1 VSTVISMSSTN
12 PSPGAVSIAA
22 LHTFTQT
29 AFASV
34 GLSLTDAKTAT
45 DVLVTT
51 DAWGVFTHGTKNLR
65 GYLRML
71 KGGGLKPDGIPAIVS
86 EGPAWAIVDGHA
98 SVGMVTSVFAMR
110 AAIAKAKLTG
120 IAYVGVRN
128 SSHYGAAG
136 YYTWLAANEGLIGLS
151 MANDAPSVA
160 SPGSRGAITGSNP
173 FSYAVPA
180 GKHRTFSLDM
190 SVATVAGGK
199 VYAARQRG
207 ESIPGNWLV
216 GGDGKPTT
224 DPSGYP
230 EVGAL
235 QPAAAH
241 KGYGLA
247 LMIEALS
254 GLLTGAGVTRQIG
267 SWLWDDPSK
276 ATNHGAAFIAID
288 VNAIMPLKD
297 FVQRAE
303 GLVDEIH
310 RAPRADGVEK
320 LLLPG
325 EIEWGR
331 LDRAQKEGIVL
342 PSDVVASLRDSAT
355 MTGQSIERTLGL

>member
-1 VSTVISMSSTN
+1 MSTPPASGT
-12 PSPGAVSIAA
+12 VSIAA
-22 LHTFTQT
+22 LHAFTKN
-29 AFASV
+29 AFQSV
-34 GLSLTDAKTAT
+34 GLSPGDAQTAT

-71 KGGGLKPDGIPAIVS
+71 KGGGLKPKGVPAVAS
-86 EGPAWAIVDGHA
+86 EGPAWSIVDGDA
-98 SVGMVTSVFAMR
+98 SLGLVTSVFAMR
-110 AAIAKAKLTG
+110 TAIAKAKLTG
-120 IAYVGVRN
+120 VAYVGVRN

-136 YYTWLAANEGLIGLS
+136 YYTWLAAKEGLIGLS

-180 GKHRTFSLDM
+180 GKHRTFGLDM

-207 ESIPGNWLV
+207 ESIPANWLV
-216 GGDGKPTT
+216 GGDGRPTT

-247 LMIEALS
+247 LMIETLS

-276 ATNHGAAFIAID
+276 ATNHGAAFLVID
-288 VNAIMPLKD
+288 VNAIMPMKD
-297 FVQRAE
+297 FVRRAE

-310 RAPRADGVEK
+310 AAPRADGVEK

-325 EIEWGR
+325 ELEWSR
-331 LDRAQKEGIVL
+331 LDQAQKEGIAL
-342 PSDVVASLRDSAT
+342 PSDVVASLRESAT
-355 MTGQSIERTLGL
+355 MSGQNIEQALGLKG